1 MRGATGGVQ
10 SEHVRMSDEDKE
22 KRIERAVRALRA
34 GVLQRDL
41 IERGFR
47 HEEIAEAARRAKR

>member
-34 GVLQRDL
+34 GSLQSDL
-41 IERGFR
+41 LERGFR
-47 HEEIAEAARRAKR
+47 TGEVAEAARRAKR

>member
-10 SEHVRMSDEDKE
+10 SEHVRMSEEDKE
-22 KRIERAVRALRA
+22 KRMQRAIRALRA
-34 GVLQRDL
+34 GVLQSDL

-47 HEEIAEAARRAKR
+47 HEEIAEAARRAKK